1 MIEFLQVHG
10 WHIATALT
18 ALVVFYDKYIAPKT
32 KTSKDDEILE
42 TLLRILPEELSK
54 KLLGEKE
61 GDK

>member
-1 MIEFLQVHG
+1 MIIERWRHNY
-10 WHIATALT
+10 A
-18 ALVVFYDKYIAPKT
+18 VFYDKYIAPKT